1 MEVTQNRIVAAFF
14 FRVLLGLIFLMQG
27 WGKIMKYGFEGLGKM
42 FASYKETFLPSFLV
56 DFTMYFTTYAELIGG
71 FLLVIG
77 LFRRYAYYTLV
88 AVLLIVSFG
97 HGLTNP
103 IWDLQ
108 HVIFRA
114 ILLGACLMLPYSW
127 DQWHSDRF
135 FRKK

>member
-1 MEVTQNRIVAAFF
+1 MEVTRNRIVAAFF
-14 FRVLLGLIFLMQG
+14 FRTLLGLIFLMQG
-27 WGKIMKYGFEGLGKM
+27 WGKIMKFGFEGLGKM

-56 DFTMYFTTYAELIGG
+56 DFTMYFTTYAELVGG

-77 LFRRYAYYTLV
+77 LFRNYAYYALAV
-88 AVLLIVSFG
+88 VLLMVSFG

-114 ILLGACLMLPYSW
+114 ILLGTCLLLPETW
-127 DQWHSDRF
+127 DQWQTDRL